1 MKFKK
6 RKNGMGSVVYLGKGR
21 YQPWAARITVGKD
34 MNGLP
39 IYYDI
44 DTFENELDALV
55 FLENYHKNPTSL
67 YIKEG

>member
-34 MNGLP
+34 MKGLP

-44 DTFENELDALV
+44 DTFENELKV
-55 FLENYHKNPTSL
+55 IINKSNNF
-67 YIKEG
+67 